1 MSNMKKRLSVRLP
14 NDIWDGIEELS
25 DLTKVSTSIVIRT
38 ILKDY
43 IQMYQTQLKDNSDES
58 I

>member
-1 MSNMKKRLSVRLP
+1 MKKRLSVRLP

-25 DLTKVSTSIVIRT
+25 DLTKVSTSTVIRT

-43 IQMYQTQLKDNSDES
+43 IQMYQTQLKDNDDETG